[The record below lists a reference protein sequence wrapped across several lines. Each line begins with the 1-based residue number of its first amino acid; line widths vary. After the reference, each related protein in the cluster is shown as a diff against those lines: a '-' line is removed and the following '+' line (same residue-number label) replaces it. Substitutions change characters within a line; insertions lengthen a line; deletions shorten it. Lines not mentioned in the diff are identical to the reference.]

1 MSIRLLSGARK
12 HLAVDLLPFAMACHA
27 GAPTPPLQDTRAELD
42 EMARETVAAAAAAAE
57 DRRPA
62 FSQAT
67 VLKFN
72 PIMKQSKDALDQFD
86 TILPDYRSA
95 VESGDAEAV
104 ALLRRKIEIQLD
116 WSILARTAFQAER
129 AALEARGEYF
139 DKLILETM
147 ETFVT
152 DAPNEIAAALES

>member
-1 MSIRLLSGARK
+1 
-12 HLAVDLLPFAMACHA
+12 
-27 GAPTPPLQDTRAELD
+27 
-42 EMARETVAAAAAAAE
+42 MARETVAAAAAAAE